1 MRRLAA
7 SFIAL
12 FLFAAA
18 APAARAEFLAYH
30 DRTAAEHQASF
41 DDLFPDGWRLTSL
54 SVYGDSSRR
63 YAAVWQKRSG
73 PAWLGF
79 HEQSGDGY
87 QALFD
92 TWVPQGFVPT
102 VLTVTGSSASSAV
115 FAGVFEKTWKPFR
128 ARHHMARSQLDAECK
143 QAREDGYILQTAA
156 VYGSA
161 LSPLFAAVW
170 VKNDGKVPWSWS
182 VAGSASEY
190 QAQFDA
196 ATSNLARPAF
206 LARSAGGVHLA
217 VWRDDRLPAW
227 VARHGLTAAQYQ
239 SEFDTWVGKG
249 YWPLQ
254 VQGSGSGASTRF
266 SALFVPAEAPL
277 ARSFSATGPALID
290 ASPFDA
296 AMKNYLAATGVR
308 AASLA
313 IARRGRLI
321 LARAYTWAEP
331 GYPATQP
338 TSVFRIASLT
348 KPLTSIRIMQLV
360 EDGELSLG
368 DLVQPILG
376 LESPWFLPPDPR
388 LAKVRVW
395 HLLSHAGGWDR
406 GVAGDPYT
414 FEPSIADDLG
424 LSLPIDKHDVATWM
438 TGEPMQFDPGAKSA
452 YSNYG
457 FSLLGML
464 VEEATGVSYLASM
477 RSSVFGALGVPTRA
491 RLGASLTRGA
501 DEVYYHGPNP
511 DLVRSFRSAA
521 RPWVPVTRFVNS
533 LENFDSFGGW
543 IMAPADYVK
552 VLSAFDSD
560 IDNPLLAPA
569 SVAEMWKEQT
579 ALGSGVL
586 RGWFRATLGNGVG
599 VRWHNGGLTGTST
612 LAYHR
617 DDDIS
622 VALFLAGNASLSLDG
637 GVSGAVTSALDATSA
652 WPRGDLFPALGIA
665 SFCEV
670 AGTCPGSNLDVIDAE
685 TADDLGEDDGGVS
698 AGGCATAPGASLPA
712 LLLLL
717 GLAITLTRR
726 CR

>member
-1 MRRLAA
+1 VKRSVAGFLLVFLLAVSA
-7 SFIAL
+7 R
-12 FLFAAA
+12 
-18 APAARAEFLAYH
+18 AARAEFVAYH
-30 DRTAAEHQASF
+30 DSSASEHQASF
-41 DDLFPDGWRLTSL
+41 DDLSPKGWRITSL

-73 PAWLGF
+73 PAWIAF
-79 HEQSGDGY
+79 HEQTADGY

-102 VLTVTGSSASSAV
+102 VLTATGSSASSAV
-115 FAGVFEKTWKPFR
+115 FAGVFEQTWQPFR
-128 ARHHMARSQLDAECK
+128 ARHHMGRAELDAECK
-143 QAREDGYILQTAA
+143 KARTDGYILKSAA
-156 VYGSA
+156 VYGS
-161 LSPLFAAVW
+161 LFSPLFAAVW

-196 ATSNLARPAF
+196 ATSNRARPAY
-206 LARSAGGVHLA
+206 LTRSTAGIHLA
-217 VWRDDRLPAW
+217 MWRDDQLPAW
-227 VARHGLTAAQYQ
+227 VARHGLTATQYQ
-239 SEFDTWVGKG
+239 TEFDTWVGKG
-249 YWPLQ
+249 YWPLL
-254 VQGSGSGASTRF
+254 VQGAGAGSSTRF
-266 SALFVPAEAPL
+266 AALFVTGETPV
-277 ARSFSATGPALID
+277 ARVFSATGPALID
-290 ASPFDA
+290 AGAFDA
-296 AMKNYLAATGVR
+296 AMKSYLAATGIR
-308 AASLA
+308 SASLA
-313 IARRGRLI
+313 IARRGRLV

-331 GYPATQP
+331 GYPLTRP
-338 TSVFRIASLT
+338 DSVFRIASLT
-348 KPLTSIRIMQLV
+348 KPLTSIRVMQLV
-360 EDGELSLG
+360 EGGALSLG

-376 LESPWFLPPDPR
+376 LAPAWFDLPDPR
-388 LAKVRVW
+388 LARVRVW

-406 GVAGDPYT
+406 SVAGDPYT
-414 FEPSIADDLG
+414 FEPSIADHLG

-438 TGEPMQFDPGAKSA
+438 TGEPMQFEPGTKSA

-464 VEEATGVSYLASM
+464 VEDATGTSYAASM
-477 RSSVFGALGVPTRA
+477 RSSIFGALGIPARA

-552 VLSAFDSD
+552 VLSAFDSN

-579 ALGSGVL
+579 ALGAGVL
-586 RGWFRATLGNGVG
+586 RGWFRATLSDGVA

-622 VALFLAGNASLSLDG
+622 VALFTAGNGSLPLTG
-637 GVSGAVTSALDATSA
+637 GVNGAVTAAVDSTS
-652 WPRGDLFPALGIA
+652 WPTRGDLFPSLGIA

-670 AGTCPGSNLDVIDAE
+670 AGTCPDLDLALGGGD
-685 TADDLGEDDGGVS
+685 GEDAGDDDGLS
-698 AGGCATAPGASLPA
+698 AGCATSTGASIPA
-712 LLLLL
+712 TFLLC
-717 GLAITLTRR
+717 LAITLTITRR
-726 CR
+726 RRR